1 MRMCYQGCPGAFWD
15 EAGKPVCNIE
25 RMTVLADITQTS
37 TARRLATVLRFFLIA
52 AAVALLFDVPPQAIA
67 IDSNT
72 YFILNDRGGDVE
84 TRMREIQFASL
95 HYQKIE
101 IGGEVCLSSCT
112 IFLGLP
118 QVCVHP
124 NTRFGF
130 HGPTDHGAPLNQER
144 FEYWSKLIASYY
156 PPQLQH
162 WYMTKARYLT
172 KGYFSLSG
180 KYLIRLGL
188 RSC

>member
-1 MRMCYQGCPGAFWD
+1 MRH
-15 EAGKPVCNIE
+15 
-25 RMTVLADITQTS
+25 LAEITKTR
-37 TARRLATVLRFFLIA
+37 TACRLATVLRFVLIA
-52 AAVALLFDVPPQAIA
+52 VTVAVLFDVPPQAIA
-67 IDSNT
+67 IDSNI
-72 YFILNDRGGDVE
+72 YFVMNDRGGDVE
-84 TRMREIQFASL
+84 TRMREIQFASI

-112 IFLGLP
+112 MFLGLS

-130 HGPTDHGAPLNQER
+130 HGPTDHGAPLNRER

-156 PPQLQH
+156 PPQLRS
-162 WYMTKARYLT
+162 WYMTEARYLT
-172 KGYFSLSG
+172 KGYYSLSG
-180 KYLIRLGL
+180 KHLIRMGL